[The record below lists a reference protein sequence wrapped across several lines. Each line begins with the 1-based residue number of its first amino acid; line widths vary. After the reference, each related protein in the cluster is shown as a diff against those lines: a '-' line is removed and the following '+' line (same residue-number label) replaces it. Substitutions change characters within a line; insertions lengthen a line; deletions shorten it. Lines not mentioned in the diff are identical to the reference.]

1 MVTALPVPALSS
13 ARFATTVAKLQQLP
27 AAGLPEVAFVGR
39 SNAGKSTAIN
49 VLCEKRRLAFASRTP
64 GRTQALNYFALGPE
78 REPPRAWLVDTPGY
92 GFASAPLE
100 VKRGWEGLAGRYLA
114 QRETLAGIVLVL
126 DIRRGVTDMDRTLLG
141 WVRPG
146 VPLLVLLSKC
156 DKFGHAQR
164 VAAMHDVEAA
174 LLALELRN
182 PTTLLSFS
190 ATRRIG
196 LDEAREII
204 GGWLGAPVEAG
215 EPAGP
220 DGETRS

>member
-1 MVTALPVPALSS
+1 MVPSLST

-27 AAGLPEVAFVGR
+27 AAVLPEVAFVGR

-78 REPPRAWLVDTPGY
+78 REPPKAWLVDTPGY

-100 VKRGWEGLAGRYLA
+100 VKRGWDDLAGRYLQ
-114 QRETLAGIVLVL
+114 QREALAGIVLVL
-126 DIRRGVTDMDRTLLG
+126 DIRRRVTDMDRTLLG
-141 WVRPG
+141 WVPPG

-156 DKFGHAQR
+156 DKLGHAQQ
-164 VAAMHDVEAA
+164 VAAMHEVENSLAA
-174 LLALELRN
+174 LQLPN
-182 PTTLLSFS
+182 PITLLSFS

-196 LDEAREII
+196 LDEARDII
-204 GGWLGAPVEAG
+204 GGWLETPLEVND
-215 EPAGP
+215 PAMP
-220 DGETRS
+220 DGETQS

>member
-1 MVTALPVPALSS
+1 MVPALST

-27 AAGLPEVAFVGR
+27 AALLPEVAFVGR

-78 REPPRAWLVDTPGY
+78 REPPKAWLVDTPGY

-100 VKRGWEGLAGRYLA
+100 VKRGWDDLAGRYLQ
-114 QRETLAGIVLVL
+114 QREALAGIVLVL
-126 DIRRGVTDMDRTLLG
+126 DIRRRVTDMDRTLLG
-141 WVRPG
+141 WVPPG

-156 DKFGHAQR
+156 DKLGHAQQA
-164 VAAMHDVEAA
+164 AAMHEVENSLAA
-174 LLALELRN
+174 LQLPN
-182 PTTLLSFS
+182 PITLLSFS

-204 GGWLGAPVEAG
+204 GGWLEAPVEMND
-215 EPAGP
+215 PAMP